1 MSYLITSMTIS
12 NMLRALSGSLLVTGL
27 LGCSMW
33 GGGLDKPMPNELGVN
48 VPILG
53 VRQAWLVPLG
63 SQGSPHLA
71 PHINSTVVTVASVD
85 GSIVAVNART
95 GSEVWRLNL
104 GEPLAAGVGAD
115 GRWTAVITQ
124 GNELVALKEGR
135 EEWRQRIAAQVYTS
149 PFVAGGRIFVL
160 AADRS
165 IMAFD
170 AAEGHRLWSQ
180 PGLGD
185 PLVLRQS
192 GVLMAVGDNLIIG
205 LSGRLAALNPDSGA
219 KRWEVP
225 LASPRGTNDV
235 ERLVE
240 LVGPASRVGESVCA
254 RAFDTAVGCVD
265 TARPSVKWTQISRGI
280 VGLGGDDMTVY
291 GTQTNGFVTA
301 WSRRDAS
308 RTWSSQYLQHRQLTA
323 PLLLG
328 RSVVIGD
335 ESGWVH
341 FLSREDGAPLNR
353 VATDESGI
361 AVEPVAV
368 ADTLVV
374 VTRKGNIYGFRPD

>member
-1 MSYLITSMTIS
+1 
-12 NMLRALSGSLLVTGL
+12 
-27 LGCSMW
+27 
-33 GGGLDKPMPNELGVN
+33 
-48 VPILG
+48 
-53 VRQAWLVPLG
+53 
-63 SQGSPHLA
+63 
-71 PHINSTVVTVASVD
+71 
-85 GSIVAVNART
+85 
-95 GSEVWRLNL
+95 
-104 GEPLAAGVGAD
+104 
-115 GRWTAVITQ
+115 
-124 GNELVALKEGR
+124 
-135 EEWRQRIAAQVYTS
+135 
-149 PFVAGGRIFVL
+149 
-160 AADRS
+160 
-165 IMAFD
+165 MAFD

-301 WSRRDAS
+301 WSRKDGS
-308 RTWSSQYLQHRQLTA
+308 RTWSSEYLQHRQLTA

-374 VTRKGNIYGFRPD
+374 VTRKGNIYGFRPA